1 MVILI
6 VLKIVFFFHVY
17 KFLRKGHALHYFIL
31 ISASPSYN
39 EFILGSTNIG
49 NEEGGEHTQGEVDF
63 TPTYT
68 YYNWSKTT

>member
-1 MVILI
+1 MFVKLTIS
-6 VLKIVFFFHVY
+6 
-17 KFLRKGHALHYFIL
+17 KFLQKLVRKGHLNFFTL

-49 NEEGGEHTQGEVDF
+49 NEEGGGQVDF

-68 YYNWSKTT
+68 YYNWSRTT